1 MTDYAFS
8 IENAKAEAVDAY
20 AVGAASAPMPW
31 ESFVDFRTDDTAALR
46 LAPITA
52 VGRIPEWAGG
62 DRPQTR
68 ARALEPL
75 VIQYTKYALQ
85 ARVDKFDLRDLPRI
99 AGDISRRFGIAVP
112 MTYGYIA
119 AELFAAAF
127 TTATTSYDGLSLLN
141 TAHTTKVS
149 GTTRSNRIGSALDRT
164 ALMSVILKMRKWI
177 DYEGLSYDLVAQPGT
192 LYLVVPPDLEEVAIE
207 TVQSALSGADMAV
220 NVAGMYGIQV
230 VVWSLLSSTTEWFVC
245 HSAELPV
252 KFWERSAPDVE
263 VVASDTDS
271 GELKINVDFA
281 VACKAGP
288 TPDGIFGSKP

>member
-1 MTDYAFS
+1 MSDHAFS

-20 AVGAASAPMPW
+20 SVGAASAPMPW

-52 VGRIPEWAGG
+52 IGRIPQWSGG

-99 AGDISRRFGIAVP
+99 AGDIARRFGIAVP

-127 TTATTSYDGLSLLN
+127 TSATTSYDGLSLLN

-149 GTTRSNRIGSALDRT
+149 GVTRSNRIGTALDRT
-164 ALMSVILKMRKWI
+164 AVMALILKSRRWV
-177 DYEGLSYDLVAQPGT
+177 DYEGLSYDIAAQPGT
-192 LYLVVPPDLEEVAIE
+192 FYLVVPPDLEEVAKE
-207 TVQSALSGADMAV
+207 TVLSTLSGADMAI
-220 NVAGMYGIQV
+220 NVVGTFTIQI
-230 VVWSLLSSTTEWFVC
+230 VVWSLLTSTTEWFMV
-245 HSAELPV
+245 HSSDLPV
-252 KFWERSAPDVE
+252 KFWERSSADIE
-263 VVASDTDS
+263 VIAADTDS

-288 TPDGIFGSKP
+288 TPDGIFGSTS